1 MLGSTQKLSYSVVLP
16 KNGANPTTSWPITA
30 LSRAC
35 KPSDKARLYIKRRNK
50 ELGDVQVCT
59 MYIVWSDPL
68 QKSKQNSVQS
78 DAYKAETRR
87 HHLITFTTMLLPVL
101 VGWFTSLKAEN
112 MNDEKGSKVRR
123 MEVVKKWNE
132 IFQLS
137 YPPPPWGRAP
147 SSLAPQ
153 PSGLS
158 SFSPFDNI
166 WIGFH
171 QVWSWTCIGAPEVP
185 HGHLH
190 RVPEILQAVF
200 PQLLHQGE
208 NINSKNCIE
217 RAQWKWMDDVEHG
230 WVENCFQSHIL
241 HSFHLA
247 LLVLY

>member
-1 MLGSTQKLSYSVVLP
+1 MMGSTEKLSYSVVLP

-59 MYIVWSDPL
+59 MYIVWSDLL
-68 QKSKQNSVQS
+68 QKSKLQASVQS
-78 DAYKAETRR
+78 NAYKAETRR

-123 MEVVKKWNE
+123 IEKVRWN
-132 IFQLS
+132 FSALLPAASFGQGS
-137 YPPPPWGRAP
+137 FFFGPPAIGFV
-147 SSLAPQ
+147 
-153 PSGLS
+153 LS
-158 SFSPFDNI
+158 SSFDNI

-171 QVWSWTCIGAPEVP
+171 QVWSWTGIGAPEVP
-185 HGHLH
+185 HGHLN

-200 PQLLHQGE
+200 PQLLHQG
-208 NINSKNCIE
+208 
-217 RAQWKWMDDVEHG
+217 G
-230 WVENCFQSHIL
+230 
-241 HSFHLA
+241 
-247 LLVLY
+247 

>member
-1 MLGSTQKLSYSVVLP
+1 MMGSTEKLSYSVVLP

-59 MYIVWSDPL
+59 MYIVWSDLL
-68 QKSKQNSVQS
+68 QKSKLQASVRS
-78 DAYKAETRR
+78 DAYKAESQR

-123 MEVVKKWNE
+123 IEKVRWNFSALLPAASLGQGSFFFGPPA
-132 IFQLS
+132 IGFVLS
-137 YPPPPWGRAP
+137 
-147 SSLAPQ
+147 
-153 PSGLS
+153 
-158 SFSPFDNI
+158 SPFDNI

-171 QVWSWTCIGAPEVP
+171 QVWSWTGIGAPEVP
-185 HGHLH
+185 HRHLH

-200 PQLLHQGE
+200 PQLLHQG
-208 NINSKNCIE
+208 
-217 RAQWKWMDDVEHG
+217 G
-230 WVENCFQSHIL
+230 
-241 HSFHLA
+241 
-247 LLVLY
+247 